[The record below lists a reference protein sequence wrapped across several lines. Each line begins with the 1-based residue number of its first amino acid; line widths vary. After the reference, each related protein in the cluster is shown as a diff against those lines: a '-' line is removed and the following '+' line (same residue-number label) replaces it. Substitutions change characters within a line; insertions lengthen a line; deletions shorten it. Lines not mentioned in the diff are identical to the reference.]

1 MPSSIGSLVNLLD
14 QKKKGKKRYETDTVI
29 YAKCTWTFNCWTFY
43 HKSGNFLNDMYCSA
57 FCLQL
62 PWYHLMQSGGE
73 TLHQASKTSIRQ
85 WIQIH

>member
-14 QKKKGKKRYETDTVI
+14 QKKDMKQTLLWMRNVHEHLI
-29 YAKCTWTFNCWTFY
+29 AE
-43 HKSGNFLNDMYCSA
+43 HHQSGNFFNDMYCSA

-73 TLHQASKTSIRQ
+73 TLHQSSKTSIRQ